1 MPQRWWTLVVLS
13 ASLLVIG
20 LDNTIL
26 NVALPTLEHD
36 LGASSSQLQ
45 WIVDAY
51 MLVFA
56 GLLLTAGAL
65 GDRFGRK
72 RALSFGLAVFGLGS
86 GLSALATSPAML
98 IATRA
103 LMGVGGAFIMPSTLS
118 IITAVFPAEE
128 RAKAIGVWAGVSGLG
143 IAIGPVAGGWLIEH
157 ASWNAVFLVNLPF
170 VAAALLAGRW
180 LVPESKDPTA
190 PRLDIPGF
198 AMSISGLTTL
208 VWAIIEAPS
217 KGWTNPTILAAFAAA
232 AAILG
237 AFMAGEL
244 RTSEPMLD
252 IRLFANP
259 RFSGASAA
267 ITLTFF
273 AMFGSIFFL
282 TQYLQ
287 GVLGY
292 TALEAGVRVTPIAVG
307 LILGGPISAKLAAKL
322 GTKVV
327 VAAGLTLV
335 AVGLSIVTQFAVD
348 STYGIV
354 AAHLLVLGFGMGMAM
369 APATESVMG
378 SLPVE
383 KASVGSAVNDT
394 TRTTGGA
401 LGVAILG
408 SLLAS
413 QYRGDMEG
421 AVSGLPHES
430 AATASDTLSG
440 GLAVAHRLG
449 DSGLAEAAQSAFLN
463 GMHVAAIAA
472 AAVALAGAIV
482 AYMVIPAH
490 EREAEPAVAPAP
502 PTGRPGAGA
511 RVSETAESSRR
522 APGRPRSEESH
533 QAIIH
538 AALELMLERGYRA
551 LTMEAVRER
560 AGVGKATI
568 YRRWSSK
575 EELVRDAIV
584 YMHDD
589 LEAPDTGSLRGDYE
603 GLAVGVRAAGQRQGA
618 ATFAPRPPGGAVD
631 DPELHAIF
639 SANLIKPRRDQ
650 MRLVLERAVARGEI
664 RDDLDLDLMID
675 LFAGPAIYRMLITGG
690 DMTKMFAVEEQLDA
704 LLNGLRP
711 PASPRT

>member
-72 RALSFGLAVFGLGS
+72 RALTFGLAVFGLGS

-170 VAAALLAGRW
+170 VAAALLAGHW
-180 LVPESKDPTA
+180 LVPESKDPAA

-217 KGWTNPTILAAFAAA
+217 KGWTNPTILAAFAVA

-237 AFMAGEL
+237 AFMAWEL

-252 IRLFANP
+252 IRLFSNP

-292 TALEAGVRVTPIAVG
+292 TALEAGVRVTPIALG

-413 QYRGDMEG
+413 QYRGDMDG
-421 AVSGLPHES
+421 AVSGLPHDA

-482 AYMVIPAH
+482 AYMVIPAR
-490 EREAEPAVAPAP
+490 EREAEPAVALTPEPVPA
-502 PTGRPGAGA
+502 
-511 RVSETAESSRR
+511 
-522 APGRPRSEESH
+522 
-533 QAIIH
+533 
-538 AALELMLERGYRA
+538 
-551 LTMEAVRER
+551 
-560 AGVGKATI
+560 
-568 YRRWSSK
+568 
-575 EELVRDAIV
+575 
-584 YMHDD
+584 
-589 LEAPDTGSLRGDYE
+589 
-603 GLAVGVRAAGQRQGA
+603 
-618 ATFAPRPPGGAVD
+618 
-631 DPELHAIF
+631 
-639 SANLIKPRRDQ
+639 
-650 MRLVLERAVARGEI
+650 
-664 RDDLDLDLMID
+664 
-675 LFAGPAIYRMLITGG
+675 
-690 DMTKMFAVEEQLDA
+690 
-704 LLNGLRP
+704 
-711 PASPRT
+711 